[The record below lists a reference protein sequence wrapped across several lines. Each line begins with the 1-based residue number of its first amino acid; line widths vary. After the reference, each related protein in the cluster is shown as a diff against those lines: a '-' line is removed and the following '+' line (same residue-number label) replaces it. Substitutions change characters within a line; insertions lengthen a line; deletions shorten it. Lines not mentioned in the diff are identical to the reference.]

1 MNYEL
6 EIKIKKSEVLAEVD
20 KTLSYTGKR
29 TLTQDGGNEYGH
41 IWTNKYDSEMMER
54 FIAEAEARLVL
65 ACHDFVS
72 AQETT
77 DEAFTVTY
85 CLPETHNEAVDWSVR
100 QMMFSF
106 IVWYV
111 LSRWFRVCGM
121 EAVAQSYLETA
132 KLFLKRAGDSLYSQK
147 LTRAKEWKE
156 RDNNA
161 FGGTRPQ
168 NYGEVNV
175 EFYPFENS

>member
-1 MNYEL
+1 MSYEL
-6 EIKIKKSEVLAEVD
+6 EITISKSDVLAEVD

-29 TLTQDGGNEYGH
+29 TLTKEGGDEYDH
-41 IWTNKYDSEMMER
+41 VWTNKYDAEMMER
-54 FIAEAEARLVL
+54 FIAEAEAILVQ

-77 DEAFTVTY
+77 DGAFTVTY
-85 CLPETHNEAVDWSVR
+85 GLPENYNKAVDWSVR

-121 EAVAQSYLETA
+121 ETVAQNYLETA
-132 KLFLKRAGDSLYSQK
+132 KLFLKRAGDMLYSR
-147 LTRAKEWKE
+147 TFSRAKEGKE
-156 RDNNA
+156 RVSNA
-161 FGGTRPQ
+161 FGGTQPQ
-168 NYGEVNV
+168 NYGEVKV
-175 EFYPFENS
+175 EVYEQL